1 MTETNNRRSKFFGN
15 VLGKIKLSRS
25 KSSAANI
32 KLAST
37 LTATATAP
45 APDTPDTIPTDVIAE
60 SIAEPAETIEEP
72 QERDSGLIEE
82 LAPLSTRSQ
91 TLPSPAAVETTPAL
105 DPIVETT
112 EDPEV
117 VSDQP
122 PKAAPEPPHDAT
134 AATAVSPEPQ
144 HEFDDNESFIGT
156 TLARAPS
163 VATTIR
169 SRDSRAVSQALEN
182 LLADIERVKNNDPEM
197 SSLTLGSSHA
207 FTTANASAIITCLAD
222 NTTLKQLN
230 LSNCRIQNRFAIE
243 LAGVLKV
250 NRGLEVINLDGN
262 MIGPAGIKAFADA
275 LKVNT
280 TLRELRLSNQL
291 SLAGNEAEA
300 ALASSIQKNT
310 TLIKLSFVFK
320 DVAARNNVA
329 NALTRNNNA
338 YRGRS

>member
-1 MTETNNRRSKFFGN
+1 MTEVNNRRSKFFGN

-32 KLAST
+32 KLATT
-37 LTATATAP
+37 LTASTP
-45 APDTPDTIPTDVIAE
+45 TPDTSETLPTDVITE
-60 SIAEPAETIEEP
+60 SITETIAEAAEPTIEEP
-72 QERDSGLIEE
+72 ERDSALIE

-91 TLPSPAAVETTPAL
+91 TLPSPAVETPAL
-105 DPIVETT
+105 EPIVETT

-117 VSDQP
+117 VLEQP
-122 PKAAPEPPHDAT
+122 QAAPELPVSPEPPH
-134 AATAVSPEPQ
+134 Q
-144 HEFDDNESFIGT
+144 EFDDHESFVGGS
-156 TLARAPS
+156 LARAPS

-250 NRGLEVINLDGN
+250 NHGLEVINLDGN

-310 TLIKLSFVFK
+310 TLVKLSFVFK

>member
-37 LTATATAP
+37 LTATAP
-45 APDTPDTIPTDVIAE
+45 APDNTPDTIPTEVIVE
-60 SIAEPAETIEEP
+60 SIAESAETIEEP
-72 QERDSGLIEE
+72 ERDSGLIEE

-91 TLPSPAAVETTPAL
+91 TLPSPAAVETPAL
-105 DPIVETT
+105 DPALETHT

-117 VSDQP
+117 VSDP
-122 PKAAPEPPHDAT
+122 PPHAAPELPHD
-134 AATAVSPEPQ
+134 AVSPEPHQ
-144 HEFDDNESFIGT
+144 EFDDNESFIGS
-156 TLARAPS
+156 LARAPS

-243 LAGVLKV
+243 LAGVLKA

>member
-37 LTATATAP
+37 LTATTAP

-72 QERDSGLIEE
+72 QERDSGLIE

-91 TLPSPAAVETTPAL
+91 TLPSPAAVETPAL

-122 PKAAPEPPHDAT
+122 PKAAPEPPHDA
-134 AATAVSPEPQ
+134 AVSPEPQ
-144 HEFDDNESFIGT
+144 HEFDDNESFIG

-243 LAGVLKV
+243 LAGVLKA